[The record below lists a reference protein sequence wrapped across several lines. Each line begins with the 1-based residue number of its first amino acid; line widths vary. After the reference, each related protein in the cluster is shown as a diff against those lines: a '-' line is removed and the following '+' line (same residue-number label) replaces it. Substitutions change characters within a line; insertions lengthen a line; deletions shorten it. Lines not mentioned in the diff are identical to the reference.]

1 MEQELIRRKT
11 KIVATIGPATSEPK
25 MIASLV
31 DIGLDVVRLNFS
43 HGDHDSHRAVIK
55 QVRKC
60 AEESGRPVGVLM
72 DLPGPKIRLGDMP
85 SERRLKTGQTIT
97 LKAEEADDSDALPV
111 NYPHLI
117 EDVEVG
123 GRILLADGLV
133 ELMVTGK
140 DKKGLKCTVVSGG
153 KVSSRKGVNLPTSVL
168 RIPSFTEKDA
178 THLEMGLAEGVDF
191 VAVSFVRHER
201 DLAPV
206 REMIEASKHKP
217 LLIAK
222 IEKPQALERLPQI
235 LASVDGL
242 MVARGD
248 LGVEMPFE
256 DVPIA
261 QKKIIDMARRGGKIV
276 ITATQMLRSMCDSPR
291 PTRAEATDV
300 ANAVF
305 DGTDA
310 VMLSDETAAG
320 TYPLESV
327 RVMDRICRRAEQ
339 ENNSSA
345 YLRQELSELLPPT
358 EAALSR
364 AVVYLSRDLD
374 PAAIVASTAGG
385 STARLISRY
394 RPDKPIVGLT
404 PSRLVYNQLTMSW
417 GVIPALKDTFDT
429 MDQMFEA
436 ACEWCLEQGLAQ
448 QGERLIITAGVP
460 LQRPGT
466 TNMIKVMGV

>member
-1 MEQELIRRKT
+1 MTPDLKKRKT
-11 KIVATIGPATSEPK
+11 KIVATIGPATSKPET
-25 MIASLV
+25 IARLV

-43 HGDHDSHRAVIK
+43 HGDHKSHGAVIRH
-55 QVRKC
+55 VRKC
-60 AEESGRPVGVLM
+60 AKDAGRPVGVLM
-72 DLPGPKIRLGDMP
+72 DLPGPKIRLGDLP
-85 SERRLKTGQTIT
+85 AERKLKTGQNIV
-97 LKAEEADDSDALPV
+97 LKAGEPGDGDALPV

-123 GRILLADGLV
+123 GRIMLADGLV
-133 ELMVTGK
+133 ELVVTAKTK
-140 DKKGLKCTVVSGG
+140 DGLKCSVVSGG
-153 KVSSRKGVNLPTSVL
+153 MVSSRKGVNLPTSVL
-168 RIPSFTEKDA
+168 RIPSFTEKDKD
-178 THLEMGLAEGVDF
+178 HLEMGLAEGVDF
-191 VAVSFVRHER
+191 VAVSFVRHEN

-206 REMIEASKHKP
+206 REMIQKAKHKP

-222 IEKPQALERLPQI
+222 IEKPQALERLSEI
-235 LASVDGL
+235 LANVDGL

-261 QKKIIDMARRGGKIV
+261 QKKIIDLARRAGKIV

-291 PTRAEATDV
+291 PTRAEAADV

-320 TYPLESV
+320 SYPLDSV
-327 RVMDRICRRAEQ
+327 RVMDRICRRAEE
-339 ENNSSA
+339 ENDSSA
-345 YLRQELSELLPPT
+345 YLRQQPSELVPPT

-364 AVVYLSRDLD
+364 AVVYLARDLE

-404 PSRLVYNQLTMSW
+404 PSKLVYNQLTMSW
-417 GVIPALKDTFDT
+417 GVIPALENAFEST
-429 MDQMFEA
+429 DQMFEV
-436 ACEWCLEQGLAQ
+436 ACDWCRDQGVAQ
-448 QGERLIITAGVP
+448 PGEALIITAGVP
-460 LQRPGT
+460 LKQTGT
-466 TNMIKVMGV
+466 TNMIKIMNV

>member
-1 MEQELIRRKT
+1 MTPDLKQRKT
-11 KIVATIGPATSEPK
+11 KIVATIGPATSAPET
-25 MIASLV
+25 IARLV
-31 DIGLDVVRLNFS
+31 ELGLDVVRLNFS
-43 HGDHDSHRAVIK
+43 HGDHKSHRAVMR

-60 AEESGRPVGVLM
+60 AKDAGRPVGVLM
-72 DLPGPKIRLGDMP
+72 DLPGPKIRLGDLP
-85 SERRLKTGQTIT
+85 AERRLKTGQNVT
-97 LKAEEADDSDALPV
+97 LKAGQSKDDDALPV
-111 NYPHLI
+111 NYPHLV

-133 ELMVTGK
+133 ELLVTGK
-140 DKKGLKCTVVSGG
+140 TDDSLKCSVVSGG
-153 KVSSRKGVNLPTSVL
+153 MVSSRKGVNLPTSVL
-168 RIPSFTEKDA
+168 RIPSFTEKDRD
-178 THLEMGLAEGVDF
+178 HLEMGLDEGVDF
-191 VAVSFVRHER
+191 VAVSFVRHEQ

-206 REMIEASKHKP
+206 REMINKAKHKP

-222 IEKPQALERLPQI
+222 IEKPQALDRLPEI
-235 LASVDGL
+235 LAGVDGL

-261 QKKIIDMARRGGKIV
+261 QKRIIDLARRGGKIV

-320 TYPLESV
+320 SYPLDSV
-327 RVMDRICRRAEQ
+327 KVMDRICRKAEE
-339 ENNSSA
+339 ENYSKI
-345 YLRQELSELLPPT
+345 YLRQPLSELVPPT

-364 AVVYLSRDLD
+364 AVVYLSRDLE

-385 STARLISRY
+385 GTARLISRY
-394 RPDKPIVGLT
+394 RPDRPIIGLT
-404 PSRLVYNQLTMSW
+404 PSPLVYNQLTMSW
-417 GVIPALKDTFDT
+417 GVIPVLEDAFDS
-429 MDQMFEA
+429 MDQMFA
-436 ACEWCLEQGLAQ
+436 VACRWCRDQGIAQ
-448 QGERLIITAGVP
+448 AGDRLIITAGVP
-460 LQRPGT
+460 LQTPGT